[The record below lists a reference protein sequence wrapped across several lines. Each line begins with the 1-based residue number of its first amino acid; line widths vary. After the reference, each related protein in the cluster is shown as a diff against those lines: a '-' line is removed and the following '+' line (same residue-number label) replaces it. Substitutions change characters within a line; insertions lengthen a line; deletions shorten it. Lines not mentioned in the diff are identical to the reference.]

1 MKTFTIVA
9 LILLAIFLIGIGPV
23 LTIISLNTVFG
34 LSIGVT
40 LWNWLAVLWLSMLL
54 VGNKFKTSV
63 TK

>member
-23 LTIISLNTVFG
+23 LTIISLNAVFG
-34 LSIGVT
+34 LAIGIT
-40 LWNWLAVLWLSMLL
+40 IWNWLAVLWLSMLL

>member
-9 LILLAIFLIGIGPV
+9 LILLGIFLIGIGPV

-34 LSIGVT
+34 LAIGIT
-40 LWNWLAVLWLSMLL
+40 IWNWLAVLWLSMLL
-54 VGNKFKTSV
+54 VGNNFKTSV

>member
-23 LTIISLNTVFG
+23 LTIISLNAVFG
-34 LSIGVT
+34 LAIGIT
-40 LWNWLAVLWLSMLL
+40 IWNWLAVLWLTMLL
-54 VGNKFKTSV
+54 FGNKFKTSV

>member
-1 MKTFTIVA
+1 MKTFGIIA

-23 LTIISLNTVFG
+23 LTIISLNAVFG
-34 LSIGVT
+34 LAIGIT
-40 LWNWLAVLWLSMLL
+40 IWNWLAVLWLTMLL